1 MQWIFPADNLSIVLG
16 AVQAEDQV
24 HACPL
29 VLVDGEALGSGWILS
44 GEKRLRAQ
52 SFYSQHDHLCEGQE
66 NLI

>member
-1 MQWIFPADNLSIVLG
+1 MQWIFPEDNSSIVPG

-44 GEKRLRAQ
+44 WETRVSAQ
-52 SFYSQHDHLCEGQE
+52 SFFTAQSSL
-66 NLI
+66 